1 MNARAARAAV
11 AALLAAVLAGCT
23 LPAPEPEDQDPP
35 APGPRASSAPAP
47 VTAAA
52 PRANASAQAAAAGD
66 IPGIVRRVEPSVVTI
81 AHDEGTGSGVVWS
94 GDGVV
99 VTNAHVV
106 GDVREVEVAFFDG
119 KRADGRVRATD
130 PDTDLAVVDV
140 ERRDLQPATFQKTL
154 PAVGELAVAMG
165 SPLGFQN
172 TITAGIISGLHREI
186 PGSADQGIRSLV
198 DLIQTD
204 AAISPG
210 NSGGALVNARGEVVG
225 VNVAY
230 IPPEQGAVAIGFAI
244 PGATA
249 VDVVGQL
256 LRDGRATHSYLGVQ
270 PDQVTREVASP
281 ARPRPGTR
289 GGRPGGDRR
298 RPRRQGRPAPRRR
311 DRRPGRRHRGDRRG
325 PVCRA
330 APAQARLPDPA
341 DLRPRPP
348 AAGGHRH
355 PGRPPVARRAL
366 SVPAVGLP
374 EGLGP
379 GGRAV
384 AVAGP

>member
-23 LPAPEPEDQDPP
+23 LPAPEPEAQDPP

-225 VNVAY
+225 INVAY

-270 PDQVTREVASP
+270 PDQVTREVAAQLGLDQARGVVVLAAIDGGP
-281 ARPRPGTR
+281 AAKAGLRPGDVIVALDDATVETVEDLYAELRQRKPGSRTR
-289 GGRPGGDRR
+289 LTFV
-298 RPRRQGRPAPRRR
+298 R
-311 DRRPGRRHRGDRRG
+311 DRRQREVTVTLVDR
-325 PVCRA
+325 P
-330 APAQARLPDPA
+330 
-341 DLRPRPP
+341 
-348 AAGGHRH
+348 
-355 PGRPPVARRAL
+355 
-366 SVPAVGLP
+366 
-374 EGLGP
+374 
-379 GGRAV
+379 
-384 AVAGP
+384 

>member
-1 MNARAARAAV
+1 MNARPARLAV

-23 LPAPEPEDQDPP
+23 LPAPEPE
-35 APGPRASSAPAP
+35 APEPTARGSQARSAPAP
-47 VTAAA
+47 VTAPA

-66 IPGIVRRVEPSVVTI
+66 IPGIVRKVEPSVVTI
-81 AHDEGTGSGVVWS
+81 QHDQGSGSGVVWS
-94 GDGVV
+94 KDGVV

-106 GDVREVEVAFFDG
+106 GEVRQVEVAFFDG
-119 KRADGRVRATD
+119 RRAAGQVRATD

-140 ERRDLQPATFQKTL
+140 GRRDLQPATFQQTL

-186 PGSADQGIRSLV
+186 PGSAEQGIRSLV

-210 NSGGALVNARGEVVG
+210 NSGGALVNGRGEVVG
-225 VNVAY
+225 INVAY

-270 PDQVTREVASP
+270 PDQVTREVAAQLGLDQARGVVVLAVIEGGP
-281 ARPRPGTR
+281 AARAGLRPGDVITGLDDAAVETVEDLYAELR
-289 GGRPGGDRR
+289 QRRPGSETRLTFIRDRR
-298 RPRRQGRPAPRRR
+298 RQEVTVTLADRP
-311 DRRPGRRHRGDRRG
+311 
-325 PVCRA
+325 
-330 APAQARLPDPA
+330 
-341 DLRPRPP
+341 
-348 AAGGHRH
+348 
-355 PGRPPVARRAL
+355 
-366 SVPAVGLP
+366 
-374 EGLGP
+374 
-379 GGRAV
+379 
-384 AVAGP
+384 

>member
-1 MNARAARAAV
+1 MRNARVAV
-11 AALLAAVLAGCT
+11 AALLAGALAGCT
-23 LPAPEPEDQDPP
+23 LPAADPEGQQ
-35 APGPRASSAPAP
+35 PRARESQARSAPAP

-52 PRANASAQAAAAGD
+52 PRASAGAQAAAAGD
-66 IPGIVRRVEPSVVTI
+66 IPGIVRKVEPSVVTI
-81 AHDEGTGSGVVWS
+81 AHDQGTGSGVVWS
-94 GDGVV
+94 KDGVV

-106 GDVREVEVAFFDG
+106 GEVRDVEVAFFDG
-119 KRADGRVRATD
+119 RRAAGQVRATD

-140 ERRDLQPATFQKTL
+140 ERGDLRPATFQQTL

-186 PGSADQGIRSLV
+186 PGSASQGIRSLV

-225 VNVAY
+225 INVAY

-256 LRDGRATHSYLGVQ
+256 LRSGRATHSYLGIQ
-270 PDQVTREVASP
+270 PDQVTREVATQLGLEQARGVVALEVIGGGP
-281 ARPRPGTR
+281 AARAGLRPGDVIVAMDAAAVETVEDLYAELR
-289 GGRPGGDRR
+289 RR
-298 RPRRQGRPAPRRR
+298 RPGSEARLTFIR
-311 DRRPGRRHRGDRRG
+311 DRRQQEATVTLADR
-325 PVCRA
+325 PN
-330 APAQARLPDPA
+330 
-341 DLRPRPP
+341 
-348 AAGGHRH
+348 
-355 PGRPPVARRAL
+355 
-366 SVPAVGLP
+366 
-374 EGLGP
+374 
-379 GGRAV
+379 
-384 AVAGP
+384 

>member
-1 MNARAARAAV
+1 MNARAARVAV
-11 AALLAAVLAGCT
+11 AALLAAALAGCT

-35 APGPRASSAPAP
+35 APEPRASSAPAP

-66 IPGIVRRVEPSVVTI
+66 IPGIVRKVEPSVVTI

-225 VNVAY
+225 INVAY

-270 PDQVTREVASP
+270 PDQVTREVAAQLGLDQARGVVVLAAIDGGP
-281 ARPRPGTR
+281 AAKAGLRPGDVIVALDDATVETVEDLYAELRQRKPGSRTR
-289 GGRPGGDRR
+289 LTFV
-298 RPRRQGRPAPRRR
+298 R
-311 DRRPGRRHRGDRRG
+311 DRRQREVTVTLVDR
-325 PVCRA
+325 P
-330 APAQARLPDPA
+330 
-341 DLRPRPP
+341 
-348 AAGGHRH
+348 
-355 PGRPPVARRAL
+355 
-366 SVPAVGLP
+366 
-374 EGLGP
+374 
-379 GGRAV
+379 
-384 AVAGP
+384 